1 MKNPELTSIKNSN
14 RLKADNSKM
23 TENQPSPWKKRAI
36 RIGAALLLAIAFYV
50 VYLGFVKR
58 DMSDFGVCYRNGQR
72 ILAGETLYR
81 VSDGHL
87 QYKYAPVSALFYSG
101 LALLPYP
108 AAKVVWYYLELILL
122 FGGFWIGYRIL
133 PQRKKGPCFVV
144 GLGFAVL
151 AKLIGR
157 EIELGQV
164 NILIIFLL
172 MAMIAAFLKKKDGW
186 AGAAWAA
193 SLVFKPYALIFL
205 PYFILKKRWKL
216 LGWGAGVLA
225 AGLAL
230 PIVSFGA
237 RGNIV
242 VLQEWF
248 STLSK
253 STPGLMAV
261 GDNGSLYAFVWKLLP
276 GDQPSAAKIIWLIFG
291 LAAAAGF
298 LWMMRAG
305 RTSSISAPE
314 VLEASFLMV
323 LIPFFSPLGWYYNYL
338 YALPAVLL
346 VLGRWTDIPQIWK
359 YVLAFDL
366 VVIGA
371 TLREV
376 LGTVLFR
383 FYTHHS
389 LIALNFLVLLA
400 GLAALRARR
409 IA

>member
-1 MKNPELTSIKNSN
+1 MTITTS
-14 RLKADNSKM
+14 
-23 TENQPSPWKKRAI
+23 TPWRKRAI
-36 RIGAALLLAIAFYV
+36 WIGAALLLAAAFYV

-58 DMSDFGVCYRNGQR
+58 DMSDFGVCYRNGER

-108 AAKVVWYYLELILL
+108 AAKIVWYYLELILL

-133 PQRKKGPCFVV
+133 PQRKKGPWFAV
-144 GLGFAVL
+144 GLGIAAL

-172 MAMIAAFLKKKDGW
+172 MAMIAAFLQKKDGW

-193 SLVFKPYALIFL
+193 SLVFKPYALVFL

-216 LGWGAGVLA
+216 VGWGAGVLA

-230 PIVSFGA
+230 PILTFGV
-237 RGNIV
+237 RGNFI

-248 STLSK
+248 TTLSK

-261 GDNGSLYAFVWKLLP
+261 GDNASLYALVWKLLP
-276 GDQPSAAKIIWLIFG
+276 GDQPGAAKIIWLMFG
-291 LAAAAGF
+291 LAAAVAF

-305 RTSSISAPE
+305 RKSSIPAFE

-323 LIPFFSPLGWYYNYL
+323 LIPFLSPLGWFYNYL

-346 VLGRWTDIPQIWK
+346 VLGRWPDIPRVWK
-359 YVLAFDL
+359 YVLAADL
-366 VVIGA
+366 IIIGA

-376 LGTVLFR
+376 LGVVLFR
-383 FYTHHS
+383 FYTHNS
-389 LIALNFLVLLA
+389 LIALNFLMLLA

>member
-1 MKNPELTSIKNSN
+1 MSE
-14 RLKADNSKM
+14 
-23 TENQPSPWKKRAI
+23 ENKPFWRRPAV
-36 RIGAALLLAIAFYV
+36 RIGLAIAVIAAFYL

-81 VSDGHL
+81 ISDGHL
-87 QYKYAPVSALFYSG
+87 QFKYAPAAALFYSW
-101 LALLPYP
+101 LALMPYD
-108 AAKVVWYYLELILL
+108 AAKIVWYFLELIFL
-122 FGGFWIGYRIL
+122 FGGFLIGWRMI
-133 PQRKKGPCFVV
+133 PGGKKGLWFVA

-164 NILIIFLL
+164 NLLIIFLL
-172 MAMIAAFLKKKDGW
+172 LLMAAAFLKRKDGA
-186 AGAAWAA
+186 AGALWAV
-193 SLVFKPYALIFL
+193 SLLFKPYALIFL
-205 PYFILKKRWKL
+205 PYFILKRRWRIPA
-216 LGWGAGVLA
+216 WGAGVLF

-230 PIVSFGA
+230 PMIEFGV
-237 RGNIV
+237 RGNFA
-242 VLQEWF
+242 VLKEWAV
-248 STLSK
+248 TLSH

-261 GDNGSLYAFVWKLLP
+261 GDNASLYAFVWKLLP
-276 GDQPSAAKIIWLIFG
+276 GDQPGVTKAVWLAFG

-298 LWMMRAG
+298 LWMMREG
-305 RTSSISAPE
+305 REKNTPGAE
-314 VLEASFLMV
+314 VLELSFLMV

-346 VLGRWTDIPQIWK
+346 VLGRWTDVPAAWK
-359 YVLAFDL
+359 WILGFDFL
-366 VVIGA
+366 IIGG
-371 TLREV
+371 TLREI

-389 LIALNFLVLLA
+389 LIAMNFLALLA
-400 GLAALRARR
+400 GLSALRARK

>member
-1 MKNPELTSIKNSN
+1 MKAPEAT
-14 RLKADNSKM
+14 
-23 TENQPSPWKKRAI
+23 TFWKRRYV
-36 RIGAALLLAIAFYV
+36 RIGGVILLAAAFYV
-50 VYLGFVKR
+50 IYLGFVKR
-58 DMSDFGVCYRNGQR
+58 DMSDFGVCYRNGER

-122 FGGFWIGYRIL
+122 SGGFWIGYRIL
-133 PQRKKGPCFVV
+133 PSKKKGAWFVV
-144 GLGFAVL
+144 GLGVAVL

-186 AGAAWAA
+186 AGAAWAV

-205 PYFILKKRWKL
+205 PYFILKKRWRL
-216 LGWGAGVLA
+216 IGWGAGVLA

-230 PIVSFGA
+230 PIVAFGV
-237 RGNIV
+237 RGNFL

-261 GDNGSLYAFVWKLLP
+261 GDNASLYALVWKLLP
-276 GDQPSAAKIIWLIFG
+276 GDQPGAAKIIWLMFG
-291 LAAAAGF
+291 LAAAAVF
-298 LWMMRAG
+298 LGMMRAG
-305 RTSSISAPE
+305 RKSSIPAPE

-323 LIPFFSPLGWYYNYL
+323 LIPFLSPLGWFYNYL

-346 VLGRWTDIPQIWK
+346 VLGRWPDIPRLWK
-359 YVLAFDL
+359 YVLAADL
-366 VVIGA
+366 VLIGA

-376 LGTVLFR
+376 LGVALFR
-383 FYTHHS
+383 FYTHNS
-389 LIALNFLVLLA
+389 LIALNFMVLLA

-409 IA
+409 TA

>member
-1 MKNPELTSIKNSN
+1 MNVAERNSF
-14 RLKADNSKM
+14 
-23 TENQPSPWKKRAI
+23 WKRRGV
-36 RIGAALLLAIAFYV
+36 RITAALLIVVAFYV
-50 VYLGFVKR
+50 IYICFVSR
-58 DMSDFGVCYRNGQR
+58 DMSDFGVCYRNGGR

-87 QYKYAPVSALFYSG
+87 QYKYAPVSALFYSL
-101 LALLPYP
+101 LARLPYP
-108 AAKVVWYYLELILL
+108 VAKVVWYYLELILL
-122 FGGFWIGYRIL
+122 FGGFWIGYLIL
-133 PQRKKGPCFVV
+133 PQRKKGPWFVV

-164 NILIIFLL
+164 NLLIIFLL
-172 MAMIAAFLKKKDGW
+172 MAMTAAFLKKKDGW

-193 SLVFKPYALIFL
+193 SLVFKPYALVFL

-216 LGWGAGVLA
+216 LGSGAGILA
-225 AGLAL
+225 AGLAM
-230 PIVSFGA
+230 PIVYFGV
-237 RGNIV
+237 RGNFI

-261 GDNGSLYAFVWKLLP
+261 GDNASLYAFVWKTLP
-276 GDQPSAAKIIWLIFG
+276 GDQPDTAKIIWLVFG
-291 LAAAAGF
+291 LAAAGVF
-298 LWMMRAG
+298 LWMIRAG
-305 RTSSISAPE
+305 RRSSLPAPE
-314 VLEASFLMV
+314 FLEASFLMV

-338 YALPAVLL
+338 YSLPAILL
-346 VLGRWTDIPQIWK
+346 VLGRWPDIPSVWK
-359 YVLAFDL
+359 YVLAVDL
-366 VVIGA
+366 VTIGA

-376 LGTVLFR
+376 LRAMPFR
-383 FYTHHS
+383 FYTHSS

-409 IA
+409 TA